1 MNCFYKVRPMNP
13 HFPPFLFLEM
23 RFLLKMKPRVGHTKN
38 QFGGDHRHGYLN
50 KIHSVQPPPGQ
61 WYDRG

>member
-23 RFLLKMKPRVGHTKN
+23 RFLLKMKPCVGHTKN
-38 QFGGDHRHGYLN
+38 QFGGDQKAWSSKEN
-50 KIHSVQPPPGQ
+50 PFNAATSWPGA
-61 WYDRG
+61 

>member
-38 QFGGDHRHGYLN
+38 QFGGDHKAWLSKEN
-50 KIHSVQPPPGQ
+50 PFNASTSWPVA
-61 WYDRG
+61 